1 MTQVTR
7 EVVLAHGLWVPAM
20 VMSPLAARLARSG
33 LRCHNFGYRG
43 RSAPIEAHAARLARF
58 ARAVGPAHFVGHSL
72 GGLIV
77 LEALGSESSV
87 EAGRVVLLGTPVQGC
102 LSGRRLARHALGR
115 WVLGQSAALW
125 REGCERRWKRPEP
138 LGVVA
143 GTLPVGLGRAMGRLP
158 GPSDGVVC
166 VEETALEG
174 MAERIILR
182 VSHSAMLVSA
192 RVAAQVAAFLRNG
205 RFEGDAA

>member
-115 WVLGQSAALW
+115 WVLGQSGHPFSPHYDDMIELWLNGQYHPMLFSREAVEAAARDHLVL
-125 REGCERRWKRPEP
+125 RPE
-138 LGVVA
+138 
-143 GTLPVGLGRAMGRLP
+143 
-158 GPSDGVVC
+158 
-166 VEETALEG
+166 
-174 MAERIILR
+174 
-182 VSHSAMLVSA
+182 
-192 RVAAQVAAFLRNG
+192 
-205 RFEGDAA
+205 